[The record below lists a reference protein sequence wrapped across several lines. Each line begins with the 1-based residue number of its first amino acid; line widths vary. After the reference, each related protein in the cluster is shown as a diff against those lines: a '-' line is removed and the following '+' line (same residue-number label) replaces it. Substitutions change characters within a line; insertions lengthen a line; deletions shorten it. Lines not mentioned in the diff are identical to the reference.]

1 MRSNS
6 QFLYKKKQKNNT
18 NLSYVLQQ
26 TQGLGMQTPA
36 LLAQLQQ
43 RQQQGNQ
50 YSHQS
55 QQY

>member
-1 MRSNS
+1 M
-6 QFLYKKKQKNNT
+6 QKTRQPNHT
-18 NLSYVLQQ
+18 QCMHFHVLQQ
-26 TQGLGMQTPA
+26 PQGLGMQTPA